1 VRTILPWGLF
11 CLTLVGAALPWLDSG
26 PAGTVTPMAAPIA
39 EPADALHFA
48 MPLPPPPLETLP
60 QTRARPLFETS
71 RRPPPKGP
79 GVTPEAVTG
88 VVLLGQ
94 YVVNGVVLAGNS
106 RVLLLRDIVADKSLR
121 VREGDMLAG
130 WIVASVDG
138 AAVTLARNGERQT
151 TPLTSEPP

>member
-1 VRTILPWGLF
+1 VGTVLPWGLF
-11 CLTLVGAALPWLDSG
+11 CLVLVGAALPWLDNG
-26 PAGTVTPMAAPIA
+26 PTGTAIPKAAPIA
-39 EPADALHFA
+39 EQADAPHFVLP
-48 MPLPPPPLETLP
+48 PLPPALETLP

-79 GVTPEAVTG
+79 GVPPEAVTG

-94 YVVNGVVLAGNS
+94 YVVNGVVLAGKS